1 MTNVSRAKI
10 KRIPIIFSHYLGR
23 AGEETQGKPC
33 VRWQKGPKIGYL
45 LIHSCE
51 GWANFQLY
59 WWLAMRKGFRYD
71 HEQSEASWQKEG
83 ERRRYKYP
91 A

>member
-10 KRIPIIFSHYLGR
+10 KRIPIIFSHYFGR

-45 LIHSCE
+45 LIRSCE
-51 GWANFQLY
+51 GWAKALFDSLSN
-59 WWLAMRKGFRYD
+59 
-71 HEQSEASWQKEG
+71 
-83 ERRRYKYP
+83 
-91 A
+91 

>member
-45 LIHSCE
+45 LIRSCE
-51 GWANFQLY
+51 GWAKALFDSLSN
-59 WWLAMRKGFRYD
+59 
-71 HEQSEASWQKEG
+71 
-83 ERRRYKYP
+83 
-91 A
+91 